1 MLLFRLSKVEYLEL
15 FMRYNG
21 MKENMSLAVSKW
33 KEDLEYVEHYD
44 SENQDN
50 IDIDQIKKY

>member
-1 MLLFRLSKVEYLEL
+1 
-15 FMRYNG
+15 MRYNG